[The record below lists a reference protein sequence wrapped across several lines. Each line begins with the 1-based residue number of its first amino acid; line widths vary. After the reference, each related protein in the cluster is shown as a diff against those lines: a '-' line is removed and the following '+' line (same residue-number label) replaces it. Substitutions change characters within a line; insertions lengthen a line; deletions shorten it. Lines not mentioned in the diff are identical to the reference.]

1 MSVIRVHKNKNFTV
15 MSNTH
20 LRDKNLSLK
29 SKGLLSVMLSLPD
42 DWDYSIAGLCSIC
55 KENETAVK
63 SEINELKANRYV
75 IVIREEPTKEN
86 GGRIKYNYEVYEE
99 PQGEKQDSEKQ
110 GIEIL
115 GVEFQGVENQGQIN
129 TNISNTDKLNTDNKN
144 YALFFDK
151 NKGRVHAC
159 FGAKQGANL
168 SYSDKQLE
176 ERLTGAI
183 SEYAYDVENAN
194 VIFDIFMYFYKEYE
208 LRLGR
213 KHTILSDKTYEKII
227 KSYYEPAGDEIS
239 NTDIDIIE
247 HRKMVDLYFDTDY
260 NKRGNYGGEVD
271 KSLQHFFSGQ
281 IRNHLLM
288 RVRDCEDYV

>member
-29 SKGLLSVMLSLPD
+29 AKGLLSVMLSLPD

-63 SEINELKANRYV
+63 SAINELKANRYV

-99 PQGEKQDSEKQ
+99 PQEEKQDSEKQ

-115 GVEFQGVENQGQIN
+115 GVEFQGVENQGQLN
-129 TNISNTDKLNTDNKN
+129 TNISNTDKLNTDKLNTDNKN
-144 YALFFDK
+144 HALFSDE
-151 NKGRVHAC
+151 NKGRIHAC
-159 FGAKQGANL
+159 FGAKQGASI

-176 ERLTGAI
+176 EKLISAI
-183 SEYAYDVENAN
+183 SNNAFDN
-194 VIFDIFMYFYKEYE
+194 ESANEIFNIFMYFYKEYE
-208 LRLGR
+208 STFGR
-213 KHTILSDKTYEKII
+213 KHPILSDKAYEKII
-227 KSYYEPAGDEIS
+227 TAYYEPVGDEIS
-239 NTDIDIIE
+239 NSDIAISDYREMI
-247 HRKMVDLYFDTDY
+247 DLYFATDY
-260 NKRGNYGGEVD
+260 NKRGNYGGEID

-281 IRNHLLM
+281 IRNHLYM
-288 RVRDCEDYV
+288 RLRM